1 MVISYI
7 YLYIYIYVYG
17 YQNYNM
23 QLDFNNNFFFTRTAP
38 QKLKIT
44 NRATKEKNN
53 KIKKSAKSA
62 E

>member
-1 MVISYI
+1 
-7 YLYIYIYVYG
+7 
-17 YQNYNM
+17 M

-38 QKLKIT
+38 QKLKI

>member
-1 MVISYI
+1 
-7 YLYIYIYVYG
+7 
-17 YQNYNM
+17 M